1 MLEVSIMPEIPEM
14 ETYKNYLQRSVLGKR
29 IVGTEITRARSTNVP
44 TDEFVRWVQD
54 TSIEQVLRYG
64 KYLIL
69 ALSSGKALCAHMM
82 LDGRMYYEVAGE
94 PVELP
99 GRSHIRL
106 KFADHSILHFCDLRL
121 GYLKL
126 LESSQVDAIK
136 EGLGLDPLDSE
147 FSLAAFLKILSG
159 KRGMIK
165 PLLMDQKNI
174 SGIGNAYAS
183 EILFAA
189 GILPERKTPTLTD
202 GEKERLY
209 EVIPDLLQQGIAK
222 GGYIEEPFA
231 PWDKLSGGMIPH
243 FKVYDR
249 TGQPCLQCGEPIQQ
263 KIVGGRN
270 AYYCLTCQH

>member
-14 ETYKNYLQRSVLGKR
+14 ETYKDYLQLSVLGKK
-29 IVGTEITRARSTNVP
+29 IVGTEIVRERSTNVP
-44 TDEFVRWVQD
+44 PDEFVRWVQD
-54 TSIEQVLRYG
+54 TSIEQVLRCG

-69 ALSSGKALCAHMM
+69 SLSSGKALCAHMM
-82 LDGRMYYEVAGE
+82 LDGRIYYEVAGE

-99 GRSHIRL
+99 GSSHIQLR
-106 KFADHSILHFCDLRL
+106 FEDDSILHFCDLRL

-126 LESSQVDAIK
+126 LDPSQVQAIK
-136 EGLGLDPLDSE
+136 DGLGPDPLDSG
-147 FSLAAFLKILSG
+147 FSFTAFLKILSA

-174 SGIGNAYAS
+174 SGIGNAYS
-183 EILFAA
+183 NEILFAA
-189 GILPERKTPTLTD
+189 GILPERKVPTLTD

-209 EVIPDLLQQGIAK
+209 SVIPDLLRQAIEK

-231 PWDKLSGGMIPH
+231 FWDNLSGGMIPY

-249 TGQPCLQCGEPIQQ
+249 SGQPCLQCGDTIRQ